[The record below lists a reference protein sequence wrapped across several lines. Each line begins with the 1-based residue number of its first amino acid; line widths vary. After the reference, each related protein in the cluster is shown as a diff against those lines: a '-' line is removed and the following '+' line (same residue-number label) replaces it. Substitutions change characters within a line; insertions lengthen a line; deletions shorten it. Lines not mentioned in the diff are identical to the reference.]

1 MERLQ
6 HVSRLNVLTSHLRN
20 NVVLVS
26 ANHMSSSTPV
36 ITADQWWSTHKRV
49 KILDGEMSYYDSD
62 PTQEKSS
69 RTAVFLHGNPTSSYL
84 WRHIIPRV
92 EGFARCLAPDL
103 IGMGRSSKIP
113 DLMYTYDDQYKYLS
127 KWFESLNLKNKI
139 TIICHD
145 WGSGLGLH
153 WLHQNQQKVEGVV
166 YFEGVIGVAKSLKSF
181 PDISRDIFGSLRSE
195 AGEEMVLKKNFFVER
210 LLPNAILRELDPV
223 EMDAYLEPFRE
234 VGESRR
240 PTLTWPRQIPFRDT
254 GPQNVV
260 EIVDAY
266 TKWLSE
272 SKDFPK
278 MFIDG
283 QPGFFSAGLRKQT
296 KDWPYQRVVKV
307 KGLHFL
313 QEDAPIE
320 IGDAVKDFMQSLPM

>member
-1 MERLQ
+1 MYVYTKCNCKYFTCWWPGDYSCPLPPIVFTAKIFTQTWCSHFNSAQFISVDSSPPPKSGFLTFKFRKRLPK
-6 HVSRLNVLTSHLRN
+6 T
-20 NVVLVS
+20 
-26 ANHMSSSTPV
+26 
-36 ITADQWWSTHKRV
+36 
-49 KILDGEMSYYDSD
+49 
-62 PTQEKSS
+62 
-69 RTAVFLHGNPTSSYL
+69 FLS
-84 WRHIIPRV
+84 
-92 EGFARCLAPDL
+92 FL
-103 IGMGRSSKIP
+103 IFF
-113 DLMYTYDDQYKYLS
+113 LFFLQ
-127 KWFESLNLKNKI
+127 I